1 MPMAA
6 RSYPVRRFRIPHGP
20 FAGQTGTMHRMLSRL
35 RGGDW
40 LVTLKLDTPVLV
52 SNDFKLKLPVQYV
65 DARLSTLE
73 WIV

>member
-1 MPMAA
+1 MPA
-6 RSYPVRRFRIPHGP
+6 RTYPARRFRIP
-20 FAGQTGTMHRMLSRL
+20 AGRFQGHTGTIHRMAAKL
-35 RGGDW
+35 RGGDY
-40 LVTLKLDTPVLV
+40 LVTLKLLAPVFV